1 MRIRDTSSL
10 YSFSISVCMGAFVF
24 GYQLSSYDNLSNLIL
39 KANFDE
45 DDETRNTMVLLDTT
59 LALSAIFG
67 TTFTIQASESIVG

>member
-24 GYQLSSYDNLSNLIL
+24 GYQLSSYGNLSQLIL
-39 KANFDE
+39 AANVTEDGDE
-45 DDETRNTMVLLDTT
+45 PGNTLLLLNTI

-67 TTFTIQASESIVG
+67 TRSTT